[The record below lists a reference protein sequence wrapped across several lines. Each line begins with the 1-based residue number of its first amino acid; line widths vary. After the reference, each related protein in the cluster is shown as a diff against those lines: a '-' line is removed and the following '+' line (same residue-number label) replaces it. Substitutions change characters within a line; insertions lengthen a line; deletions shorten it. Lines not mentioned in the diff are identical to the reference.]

1 MVYFF
6 RGQAPKTNL
15 ETQVD
20 PVVMS
25 EERKQQEIAIPV
37 NQPPAAIPILPEE
50 KSLYFNGFGIAV
62 GGGDIIFTL
71 MRNGVPT
78 LTLNASFT
86 VAKTFGESMVECIRQ
101 FEAATNHKIMTV
113 QEVVNFQAKANAPSE
128 SS

>member
-37 NQPPAAIPILPEE
+37 N
-50 KSLYFNGFGIAV
+50 
-62 GGGDIIFTL
+62 
-71 MRNGVPT
+71 
-78 LTLNASFT
+78 
-86 VAKTFGESMVECIRQ
+86 
-101 FEAATNHKIMTV
+101 
-113 QEVVNFQAKANAPSE
+113 
-128 SS
+128 

>member
-1 MVYFF
+1 MAYFF
-6 RGQAPKTNL
+6 RGQAETNFEEL
-15 ETQVD
+15 QVN

-25 EERKQQEIAIPV
+25 EERKRQEIAIPV
-37 NQPPAAIPILPEE
+37 NQPPAAIQFTEE
-50 KSLYFNGFGIAV
+50 KVSLFQRVRIAV

-86 VAKTFGESMVECIRQ
+86 VAKTFGESIRGDL
-101 FEAATNHKIMTV
+101 TNSSRQPRTIELLSMPV
-113 QEVVNFQAKANAPSE
+113 VVNFQAKANAPSE